1 MWNSSMDCREPTTRW
16 RFQGFFIFTPVWG
29 NEHIWLIFPK
39 WGWNHQLDNQC
50 LQFSLQSTRVFHEP
64 ESAVIPHLKLTASF
78 FPENRPRPEK
88 GRIIF
93 QPSIFRCYCWWFR
106 NPANQLIWFR
116 YPILYMGFSTIPG
129 GFLAGFLLITR
140 ILVSGRVN
148 LASEKE
154 EFSGR
159 RAAASLVDW
168 VRSKVGAQ
176 QPDLSSDQFT
186 VVDWLSFGG

>member
-1 MWNSSMDCREPTTRW
+1 
-16 RFQGFFIFTPVWG
+16 
-29 NEHIWLIFPK
+29 
-39 WGWNHQLDNQC
+39 
-50 LQFSLQSTRVFHEP
+50 
-64 ESAVIPHLKLTASF
+64 
-78 FPENRPRPEK
+78 
-88 GRIIF
+88 
-93 QPSIFRCYCWWFR
+93 
-106 NPANQLIWFR
+106 
-116 YPILYMGFSTIPG
+116 MGFSTIPG

-186 VVDWLSFGG
+186 MVDWLSFGG